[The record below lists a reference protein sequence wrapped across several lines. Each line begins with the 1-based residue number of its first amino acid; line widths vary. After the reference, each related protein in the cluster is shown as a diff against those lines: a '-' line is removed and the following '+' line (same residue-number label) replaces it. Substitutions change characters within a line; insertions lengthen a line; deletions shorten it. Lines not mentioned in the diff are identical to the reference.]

1 MTKLELIARI
11 KARLAEEQKTKH
23 VHEASV
29 IGFVLDALGEEG
41 RSILSA
47 GGEMPLP
54 GLGSIKVKSRA
65 ARKGR
70 NPRTGEPVAVPAK
83 RTVKLAPGKAL
94 REALN

>member
-1 MTKLELIARI
+1 MELIMRV
-11 KARLAEEQKTKH
+11 KARLAGDQKTKH

-41 RSILSA
+41 RSVLSA
-47 GGEMPLP
+47 GDEMPLP
-54 GLGSIKVKSRA
+54 GLGIVKVKSRA

-70 NPRTGEPVAVPAK
+70 NPKTGESVAIPAK
-83 RTVKLAPGKAL
+83 RTVKLEPGKAL

>member
-1 MTKLELIARI
+1 MTKLQLIMRI
-11 KARLAEEQKTKH
+11 KARLAADQKTKH

-54 GLGSIKVKSRA
+54 GLGIVKVKERA

-70 NPRTGEPVAVPAK
+70 NPRTGEPVAIPAR
-83 RTVKLAPGKAL
+83 RTAKLEPGKAL